1 MRLAETVAG
10 RLPANPE
17 RGAVNAVSDDWTEF
31 HDPSTAERRQN
42 SVVEGRAL
50 DEISA
55 LNRHVIKHGG
65 SLPDGTDSGEGIE
78 TAG

>member
-10 RLPANPE
+10 RLLTNPE

-31 HDPSTAERRQN
+31 HDPSAAERRQN

-50 DEISA
+50 NEISA
-55 LNRHVIKHGG
+55 LNRQVIKHGG
-65 SLPDGTDSGEGIE
+65 SLPDGTDSSEGIE
-78 TAG
+78 TAA